1 MKKIFLLLV
10 TVILTIAFTACSGGK
25 KTEAVA
31 GEPAKTEAVD
41 SVEVPNPQPEAPV
54 LSPAEMLK
62 SFQEY
67 AKSYGE
73 AFNNITK
80 DPNKY
85 SQLARQSQQKVEEM
99 EKIKTEL
106 NKKQSEEYQKSLE
119 IVLKVNRGGK

>member
-10 TVILTIAFTACSGGK
+10 TVILTIAFTACSGAK
-25 KTEAVA
+25 KTEAANNEVA
-31 GEPAKTEAVD
+31 ET
-41 SVEVPNPQPEAPV
+41 VEVSDPQPEAPV

-62 SFQEY
+62 DFKEY
-67 AKSYGE
+67 AKAYGE

-85 SQLARQSQQKVEEM
+85 SELARQSQKRVEEM

-106 NKKQSEEYQKSLE
+106 DKKQSEEYQKSLD